1 MTTSSTGNSKQMV
14 GLSGMLMV
22 KGTPLENIHQA
33 PNQDDMSGTLVSEN
47 VIGVV
52 HDHFITFHLD
62 LDIDNTDNSFVK
74 VNLVKEETPPGQ
86 SPRKSYLKA
95 KRNVAATENDAKI
108 KLKLYDPSE
117 FHVIN
122 PLKRSRLGNSAGY
135 KIIWVTP
142 YNRTEQWAGGFSNRP
157 IENRDIVLCNPVLRA
172 APYFEKDLPVCRPT
186 ASS

>member
-1 MTTSSTGNSKQMV
+1 
-14 GLSGMLMV
+14 MV

-74 VNLVKEETPPGQ
+74 VNLVKEETLTGQ

-122 PLKRSRLGNSAGY
+122 PLKRSRLGNSAW
-135 KIIWVTP
+135 IQDCP
-142 YNRTEQWAGGFSNRP
+142 QWHRG
-157 IENRDIVLCNPVLRA
+157 
-172 APYFEKDLPVCRPT
+172 
-186 ASS
+186 